1 MKRWTAPL
9 AALTLAATT
18 ALLPSSAASAAPD
31 ADSSIAGIT
40 GVGVH
45 NAYVQ
50 ATFPWLVDA
59 LESGASMLELDV
71 WQNFLGSR
79 AYQAGHD
86 PGNANN
92 CSSATTFAN
101 LRTGSR
107 NQNFQTCLRNI
118 RLWHDQ
124 NPNHA
129 PVILKIE
136 MKNGFDGRNGFGPTQ
151 FDTLL
156 TNALGAGAILHPAEV
171 KGSASTLDAAVRAG
185 AWPSRDSLRGKFVIL
200 AETGA
205 FEAQNPFDNYDTDL
219 EYADHLTSLAA
230 AGTLGNATMFTTI
243 NGASA
248 TDPRTGDRGGSRAR
262 WYVTF
267 DGDAN
272 GWVAGSTDFYK
283 NGHYL
288 LVMADAQNVA
298 PAIDGRNPTV
308 QQATDRL
315 HLLAAHGATIISS
328 DWINPAILSLTT
340 PRS

>member
-1 MKRWTAPL
+1 
-9 AALTLAATT
+9 
-18 ALLPSSAASAAPD
+18 
-31 ADSSIAGIT
+31 
-40 GVGVH
+40 
-45 NAYVQ
+45 
-50 ATFPWLVDA
+50 
-59 LESGASMLELDV
+59 MLELDV
-71 WQNFLGSR
+71 WQNFLGSG

-92 CSSATTFAN
+92 CSSATTYAA

-107 NQNFQTCLRNI
+107 NQNFQACLRNI

-129 PVILKIE
+129 PVILKLE
-136 MKNGFDGRNGFGPTQ
+136 MKNGFDGTHGFGPTQ

-156 TNALGAGAILHPAEV
+156 SNALGAGAILHPADV
-171 KGSASTLDAAVRAG
+171 KGSAATLDAAVRGG
-185 AWPSRDSLRGKFVIL
+185 AWPSRESLRGKFVIL

-205 FEAQNPFDNYDTDL
+205 FEAQNPFDSYHTDL
-219 EYADHLTSLAA
+219 EYADHLTNLNA
-230 AGTLGNATMFTTI
+230 AGTLGKATMFSTI

-248 TDPRTGDRGGSRAR
+248 TDPRVGNHGGSRAQ

-298 PAIDGRNPTV
+298 PAIDGHNPTV
-308 QQATDRL
+308 QQATDKL
-315 HLLAAHGATIISS
+315 NQLAARGATVISS
-328 DWINPAILSLTT
+328 DWNNPAITSLTT

>member
-1 MKRWTAPL
+1 VKRSSFAALLAL
-9 AALTLAATT
+9 AAAAILPTSPVQAATT
-18 ALLPSSAASAAPD
+18 

-59 LESGASMLELDV
+59 LQSGASMLELDV

-79 AYQAGHD
+79 AYWAGHD

-92 CSSATTFAN
+92 CSSATTYAA
-101 LRTGSR
+101 LRSGSR
-107 NQNFQTCLRNI
+107 NQSFQTCLRNI

-124 NPNHA
+124 NPDHA
-129 PVILKIE
+129 PVILKLE
-136 MKNGFDGRNGFGPTQ
+136 LKNGFDGTNGFGPAQ

-156 TNALGAGAILHPAEV
+156 TNALGAGAILHPADV
-171 KGSASTLDAAVRAG
+171 KGSAATLDAAVRGG
-185 AWPSRDSLRGKFVIL
+185 AWPSRESLRGKFVIL

-219 EYADHLTSLAA
+219 EYADHLTSLKAS
-230 AGTLGNATMFTTI
+230 GNLGRATMFTTI

-248 TDPRTGDRGGSRAR
+248 TDPRVGDRGGSRAQ

-298 PAIDGRNPTV
+298 PAIDGHNPTV
-308 QQATDRL
+308 QQATDKL
-315 HLLAAHGATIISS
+315 NQLAARGATIISS
-328 DWINPAILSLTT
+328 DWTNPAITSLTT